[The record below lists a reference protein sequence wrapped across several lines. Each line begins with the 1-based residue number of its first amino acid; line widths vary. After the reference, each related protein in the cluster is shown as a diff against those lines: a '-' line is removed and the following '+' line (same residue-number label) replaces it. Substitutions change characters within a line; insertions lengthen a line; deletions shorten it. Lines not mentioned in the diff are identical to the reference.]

1 MSAMA
6 IDTIKSSTLRET
18 VHRTVLPSGL
28 TVFFCPKVG
37 FRKKYACYST
47 FYGSVDNRF
56 RVPGGAKTTSVP
68 DGIAHFLEHTLF
80 ETEKGNV
87 SDLFARNGAYNNA
100 MTSFN
105 TTTYLFASAERFYDN
120 LQLLLNFVDNPVF
133 DPVKVDKERGIIEQE
148 IQRYRDDPGWVGY
161 MGLLESLFA
170 KHPMRIDIAGTP
182 ESIAKIDSETL
193 HDCYNTFYDPRNMIL
208 FVIGDLDG
216 DSVFDFVAE
225 HHSAPPAEIAEPPW
239 GIERLYPSEP
249 EAVAADRFEVS
260 MEVAQPKLLV
270 GYKETSV
277 PQSGRELLRRELTA
291 AFALDMILGRSSDA
305 FTKLYLDRLILDDFS
320 AAYDTCAGV
329 GFVVIGG
336 DTPDPDRL
344 QEELEKIL
352 GGVNDGGLDGDDFKR
367 QKRKFTGSF
376 VRAFNSLEYIASN
389 YTSYRF
395 YGLDLFEVVDV
406 VDSIRREDVEEC
418 LQAIINPE
426 RRSMVVIRPKG

>member
-1 MSAMA
+1 MA

-56 RVPGGAKTTSVP
+56 RVPRRAETTSVP

-120 LQLLLNFVDNPVF
+120 LHLLLNFVDNPVF
-133 DPVKVDKERGIIEQE
+133 DPAKVDKERGIIEQE
-148 IQRYRDDPGWVGY
+148 ILRYRDDPAWVGY

-170 KHPMRIDIAGTP
+170 EHPMRIDIAGTP

-208 FVIGDLDG
+208 FVIGDLDR
-216 DSVFDFVAE
+216 DAVFDFVAE
-225 HHSAPPAEIAEPPW
+225 HHSAPPGEDGERPW
-239 GIERLYPSEP
+239 NIERLYPSEP
-249 EAVAADRFEVS
+249 DAVATERFEVA
-260 MEVAQPKLLV
+260 MEVAQPKLLL

-277 PQSGRELLRRELTA
+277 PRSGRKLLDRELTA

-320 AAYDTCAGV
+320 ASYDTCAGV

-336 DTPDPDRL
+336 DTPDPARL
-344 QEELEKIL
+344 QGELEDIL
-352 GGVNDGGLDGDDFKR
+352 GSVSDGGRGVEDFER

-395 YGLDLFEVVDV
+395 YGLDLFDV
-406 VDSIRREDVEEC
+406 VDAVHAIRREDVDEC
-418 LQAIINPE
+418 LRAIVSPE
-426 RRSMVVIRPKG
+426 RRSVAVIRPKG